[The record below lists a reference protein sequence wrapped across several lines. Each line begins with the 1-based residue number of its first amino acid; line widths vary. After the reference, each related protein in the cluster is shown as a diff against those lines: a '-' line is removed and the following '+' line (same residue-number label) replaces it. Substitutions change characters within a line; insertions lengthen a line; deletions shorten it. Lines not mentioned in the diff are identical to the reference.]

1 MPLYTPG
8 RRRAIL
14 LLLLTSVL
22 LLTLDLRGNSIF
34 DAARAGFSKV
44 MDPFESAADV
54 VTRPVRN
61 AWRGI
66 TDYEQVEEEN
76 ERLRDQI
83 DAQRGDQVAAQ
94 AAIQDYQELLALNDL
109 TSLGDYPTVVA
120 MVVGESPS
128 NLDQIIE
135 INKGSDDGIEAGL
148 AVTVGAGLVGK
159 VTTPVLPDRAYVM
172 LLTDDR
178 YQVGV
183 KVVPG
188 APPATTTTTPTPTGS
203 DVIGSVPPGSD
214 VPAAPDGTAP
224 PDSTPAGEEPTTTTI
239 PPGSVPPDG
248 QPSDTTTTTVPD
260 TTTTTTFDLTNAR
273 DTGRLTGQ
281 GAGHLPQVDL
291 LADSPALGGRFN
303 EGDIVLTSGGTDG
316 LAPPDIPIG
325 IVTNVIYRS
334 SADGPLLEIEQLA
347 DLDRLHFVRIVLY
360 RPESETLT
368 SLTTEAGG

>member
-8 RRRAIL
+8 RRRAIV

-34 DAARAGFSKV
+34 DAARGGFSRL
-44 MDPFESAADV
+44 MDPFETAADV
-54 VTRPVRN
+54 VTKPARN

-76 ERLRDQI
+76 QQLRDQL

-109 TSLGDYPTVVA
+109 ASLGDYPTVVA

-135 INKGSDDGIEAGL
+135 INKGSNDNIVPGL

-188 APPATTTTTPTPTGS
+188 TPPETTTTVAP
-203 DVIGSVPPGSD
+203 VGSD
-214 VPAAPDGTAP
+214 VPVALGSAP
-224 PDSTPAGEEPTTTTI
+224 PVD
-239 PPGSVPPDG
+239 GSVPEVSVPG
-248 QPSDTTTTTVPD
+248 TEPPSTSIPEVTLPTDTPPGDTTTTVAP
-260 TTTTTTFDLTNAR
+260 TTTIDGSNRR
-273 DTGRLTGQ
+273 DTGRLRGQ
-281 GAGHLPQVDL
+281 GGGHLPQVDF
-291 LADSPALGGRFN
+291 LADAPALGGRFN

-325 IVTNVIYRS
+325 VVTNVIYRS
-334 SADGPLLEIEQLA
+334 SADGPLLEVEQLA
-347 DLDRLHFVRIVLY
+347 DLSRLHFVRVVLY
-360 RPESETLT
+360 KPESETPGPIGT
-368 SLTTEAGG
+368 QAGG